1 MKKKMIY
8 GICLWFGPGWN
19 KDKGVCG
26 TWFLEKSA
34 KYHKIK
40 KDALVTVYYGF
51 YSDIKNL

>member
-19 KDKGVCG
+19 KDEGVCD